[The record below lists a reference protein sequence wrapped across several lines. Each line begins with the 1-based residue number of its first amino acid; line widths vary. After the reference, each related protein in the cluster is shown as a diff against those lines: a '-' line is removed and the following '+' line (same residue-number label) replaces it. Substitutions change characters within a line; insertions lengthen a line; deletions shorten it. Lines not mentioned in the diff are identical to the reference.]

1 MQPTRTRAERV
12 LQAVKG
18 ALFGGK
24 SPSGSL
30 GHETENASTEPV
42 PSSIHS
48 QTGFQAVHDQE
59 RSNETSQLDRR
70 PGYINVGTTAEPKW
84 VKPRLLMP
92 GRTVKFGQAYNNQY
106 HAEYF
111 NDQGI
116 LTLSVNGTD
125 YLHLST
131 HEAKSLRSLLQ
142 DFIEL
147 EEQDD

>member
-30 GHETENASTEPV
+30 GYETENASTEPV
-42 PSSIHS
+42 PSSVHNEA
-48 QTGFQAVHDQE
+48 GFQAVHDQE
-59 RSNETSQLDRR
+59 RSDETPQLDRR
-70 PGYINVGTTAEPKW
+70 PGYINIGTPAEPEW
-84 VKPRLLMP
+84 VKPTLLMA
-92 GRTVKFGQAYNNQY
+92 GRPIKFGEDHNNEY

-111 NDQGI
+111 KQTGI

-125 YLHLST
+125 HFFLNVD
-131 HEAKSLRSLLQ
+131 EAAKLRDILDQ
-142 DFIEL
+142 FIEL
-147 EEQDD
+147 EEQE

>member
-1 MQPTRTRAERV
+1 MQRTHTRAERV

-24 SPSGSL
+24 SPSSSF
-30 GHETENASTEPV
+30 GHETENAPTEPV

-48 QTGFQAVHDQE
+48 QAGFQAVHDQE
-59 RSNETSQLDRR
+59 RSNETSELDRR
-70 PGYINVGTTAEPKW
+70 PGYINIGTDSKPMW
-84 VKPRLLMP
+84 VISALTL

-125 YLHLST
+125 YFHLSI
-131 HEAKSLRSLLQ
+131 HEAKTLRSLLNT
-142 DFIEL
+142 FIEL
-147 EEQDD
+147 EEQE